1 MAAIYP
7 FPAKSETERHSLVFC
22 HSIIPI
28 NGNYRK
34 IIVDKKKEIILIVE
48 DEDIAQKN
56 LEHILIKTG
65 YDVVSVNN
73 GSKAVDLLHSKN
85 FDLVITDLKMEK
97 VDGMQVLHKTKEL
110 QPYTEVIM
118 ITGYATIETSVQA
131 MHDGAYYYVA
141 KPYKIGE
148 VRQIT
153 KEALLKR
160 RLRLENIE
168 LKETLK
174 KQKKISNIVGQS
186 KVMIDVKKTIHQIA
200 SSDINVLVLGESGTG
215 KELVARSIH
224 QLSLRS
230 KKKFIAFNCGS
241 FTEELMS
248 NELFG
253 HEKEAFT
260 GAKKTKSGLI
270 KVADGG
276 TVFLDEIGDMPLSMQ
291 VKLLRVIQ
299 EKEVLPVGGETPVSV
314 DVRFIAATHHDLKE
328 DVEKDHFRQD
338 LFYRLNVITIKLPS
352 LTDRHG
358 DIPLL
363 AHHFLAQKN
372 KAMNKDIQNIPKES
386 MELLCQYC
394 WPGNIRELENV
405 IERAVVLANG
415 PDITVSELP
424 EYICNLSIET
434 YRRNDSDLPTLED
447 QEKNY
452 IKWVLG
458 KCEGNKTKA
467 ARIMSIDRV
476 SLWRK
481 MKRFG
486 MNDASNV

>member
-1 MAAIYP
+1 MNV
-7 FPAKSETERHSLVFC
+7 E
-22 HSIIPI
+22 
-28 NGNYRK
+28 G
-34 IIVDKKKEIILIVE
+34 KKEIILVVE
-48 DEDIAQKN
+48 DEDIARKN
-56 LEHILIKTG
+56 LEHILIKAG
-65 YDVVSVNN
+65 YDVISVNN
-73 GSKAVDLLHSKN
+73 GNKAIELLQSQN

-97 VDGMQVLHKTKEL
+97 VDGMEVLHRTKEL

-131 MHDGAYYYVA
+131 MHDGAYYYIA

-168 LKETLK
+168 LRETLK
-174 KQKKISNIVGQS
+174 KQGKISEIVGQS
-186 KVMIDVKKTIHQIA
+186 KVMMEVQKTIHQIA
-200 SSDINVLVLGESGTG
+200 PSDINVLILGESGTG

-224 QLSLRS
+224 RLSPRS
-230 KKKFIAFNCGS
+230 EKEFIAFNCGS
-241 FTEELMS
+241 FTEELMA

-253 HEKEAFT
+253 HEKDAFT
-260 GAKKTKSGLI
+260 GATKAKAGLV

-299 EKEVLPVGGETPVSV
+299 EKEILPVGGETSVPV
-314 DVRFIAATHHDLKE
+314 DVRFIAATHRDLKE
-328 DVEKDHFRQD
+328 DVARGHFRQD

-352 LTDRHG
+352 LTERNG

-363 AHHFLAQKN
+363 AYHFLFQKS
-372 KAMNKDIQNIPKES
+372 KDMNKDVQTIQKEC
-386 MELLCQYC
+386 MDLLCQYG

-405 IERAVVLANG
+405 IERAVALTNG
-415 PDITVSELP
+415 PEITVDELP
-424 EYICNLSIET
+424 EYIGNLSIET
-434 YRRNDSDLPTLED
+434 YRRHDQEVPTLEE

-452 IKWVLG
+452 IKWVLD

-467 ARIMSIDRV
+467 ARIMGIDRV

-481 MKRFG
+481 IKRFG
-486 MNDASNV
+486 LESDGD

>member
-1 MAAIYP
+1 M
-7 FPAKSETERHSLVFC
+7 E
-22 HSIIPI
+22 
-28 NGNYRK
+28 
-34 IIVDKKKEIILIVE
+34 KKKEVILVVE
-48 DEDIAQKN
+48 DEDIARKN
-56 LEHILIKTG
+56 LEHILVKTG
-65 YDVVSVNN
+65 YDVVSVAD
-73 GSKAVDLLHSKN
+73 GSKAIDLLHSKS
-85 FDLVITDLKMEK
+85 FDLVVTDLKMEK
-97 VDGMQVLHKTKEL
+97 GDGMQVLKKTKEL

-131 MHDGAYYYVA
+131 MYAGAYYYIA

-160 RLRLENIE
+160 QLRLENIK

-174 KQKKISNIVGQS
+174 KQRKISDIVGQS
-186 KVMIDVKKTIHQIA
+186 AVMMDVQKTIHQIA
-200 SSDINVLVLGESGTG
+200 PSDINVLILGESGTG

-224 QLSLRS
+224 QLSSRS
-230 KKKFIAFNCGS
+230 EKEFVAFNCGS
-241 FTEELMS
+241 FTEELMA

-253 HEKEAFT
+253 HEKDAFT
-260 GAKKTKSGLI
+260 GATKAKAGLI
-270 KVADGG
+270 KVAGGG

-299 EKEVLPVGGETPVSV
+299 EKEVLPVGGETSVPV
-314 DVRFIAATHHDLKE
+314 DVRFIAATHRDLKE
-328 DVEKDHFRQD
+328 DVDHGNFRQD

-352 LTDRHG
+352 LTHRHG

-363 AHHFLAQKN
+363 AHHFLSQKN
-372 KAMNKDIQNIPKES
+372 KTMNTDVQNIQKES
-386 MELLCQYC
+386 MELLRQYS

-405 IERAVVLANG
+405 IERAVALAKG
-415 PDITVSELP
+415 PEITVDELP
-424 EYICNLSIET
+424 EYISNLSVET
-434 YRRNDSDLPTLED
+434 YRRMDSEIPTLED
-447 QEKNY
+447 QEKTY
-452 IKWVLG
+452 IKWVLA

-467 ARIMSIDRV
+467 AKIMGIDRV

-481 MKRFG
+481 VKRFG

>member
-1 MAAIYP
+1 ME
-7 FPAKSETERHSLVFC
+7 K
-22 HSIIPI
+22 
-28 NGNYRK
+28 NN
-34 IIVDKKKEIILIVE
+34 EIILIVE
-48 DEDIAQKN
+48 DEDIARKN
-56 LEHILIKTG
+56 LEHILVKTG
-65 YDVVSVNN
+65 YDVISVNN
-73 GSKAVDLLHSKN
+73 GSKAIELLHSKD
-85 FDLVITDLKMEK
+85 FDLVITDLKMDK
-97 VDGMQVLHKTKEL
+97 VDGLQVLHKTKVL
-110 QPYTEVIM
+110 QPYTEVII

-131 MHDGAYYYVA
+131 MHNGAYYYIA

-174 KQKKISNIVGQS
+174 KQRKISAIVGTS
-186 KVMIDVKKTIHQIA
+186 KVMMDVQKTIHQIA
-200 SSDINVLVLGESGTG
+200 PSDINVLILGESGTG

-224 QLSLRS
+224 QLSSRS
-230 KKKFIAFNCGS
+230 EKEFVAFNCGS
-241 FTEELMS
+241 FTEELMA

-253 HEKEAFT
+253 HEKDAFT
-260 GAKKTKSGLI
+260 GATKAKAGLI

-299 EKEVLPVGGETPVSV
+299 EKEVLPVGGETSVPV
-314 DVRFIAATHHDLKE
+314 DVRFIAATHRDLKE
-328 DVEKDHFRQD
+328 DVDNGNFRQD

-352 LTDRHG
+352 LTHRHG

-363 AHHFLAQKN
+363 AQHFLSQKN
-372 KAMNKDIQNIPKES
+372 KAMNTNVQNIQKES
-386 MELLCQYC
+386 MELLRQYS

-405 IERAVVLANG
+405 IERAVALAKG
-415 PDITVSELP
+415 PEITLDDLP
-424 EYICNLSIET
+424 EYISNLSVET
-434 YRRNDSDLPTLED
+434 YRRMDSEMPTLEE

-452 IKWVLG
+452 IKWVLD

-467 ARIMSIDRV
+467 AKIMGIDRV

-486 MNDASNV
+486 MNDGSNV